1 MNKEKDLVWVMNNEE
16 DLSNFIHIFP
26 RVDEETKKPYIHIH
40 IGTSEDGFVFRKN
53 ISDVYVYNLMEKLID
68 VSRSINKEKDN
79 RNGH

>member
-26 RVDEETKKPYIHIH
+26 RYEDGQPYIHIH